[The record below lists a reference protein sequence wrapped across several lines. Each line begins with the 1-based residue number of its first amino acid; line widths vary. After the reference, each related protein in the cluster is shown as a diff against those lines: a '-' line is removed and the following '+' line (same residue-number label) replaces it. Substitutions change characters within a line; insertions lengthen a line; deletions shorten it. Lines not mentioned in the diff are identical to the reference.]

1 MSGIV
6 VDGKFYE
13 NAYQICR
20 ECGHAVYDSGTPGY
34 FYQCPKCDEDLFSF
48 ETDINSSDVLP
59 PVTIAV
65 VEQGCICFPFLSG
78 GKARRFENQAEAE
91 VFLLEEGAKT
101 SELGSAFLF
110 IELWEDGTP
119 IVLHGEII
127 GGGKVSIEKLLNKQL
142 ATDFEM
148 LRKENKEVHEAVI
161 RKHKELMKIRM
172 SLVTEVCPD
181 CGHENTVEWSVVG
194 KGYQI
199 FCPNCGFSMM
209 LCSECML
216 DSGYCDWES
225 ETSLCY
231 RMVEGFWKN
240 LEDVPFREDEAKSM
254 VLEKDYRLM
263 IGTRE
268 VTMFPA
274 GTEREEIWHW
284 FDERHPK
291 GVAYLLYGEEKSDED
306 RAEKKE

>member
-1 MSGIV
+1 MSIE
-6 VDGKFYE
+6 DTSKSELRRE
-13 NAYQICR
+13 NTKLKR
-20 ECGHAVYDSGTPGY
+20 
-34 FYQCPKCDEDLFSF
+34 
-48 ETDINSSDVLP
+48 
-59 PVTIAV
+59 
-65 VEQGCICFPFLSG
+65 
-78 GKARRFENQAEAE
+78 ENQ
-91 VFLLEEGAKT
+91 
-101 SELGSAFLF
+101 
-110 IELWEDGTP
+110 
-119 IVLHGEII
+119 
-127 GGGKVSIEKLLNKQL
+127 
-142 ATDFEM
+142 
-148 LRKENKEVHEAVI
+148 EVHAAVI

-181 CGHENTVEWSVVG
+181 CGHENTVEWSVVD

-199 FCPNCGFSMM
+199 FCPNCGFPMM

-225 ETSLCY
+225 DTSLCY

-291 GVAYLLYGEEKSDED
+291 GVTYLLYGEENNDED
-306 RAEKKE
+306 RVEKKE

>member
-1 MSGIV
+1 MSI
-6 VDGKFYE
+6 E
-13 NAYQICR
+13 NAFKSELRR
-20 ECGHAVYDSGTPGY
+20 ENT
-34 FYQCPKCDEDLFSF
+34 KL
-48 ETDINSSDVLP
+48 
-59 PVTIAV
+59 
-65 VEQGCICFPFLSG
+65 
-78 GKARRFENQAEAE
+78 KRENQ
-91 VFLLEEGAKT
+91 
-101 SELGSAFLF
+101 
-110 IELWEDGTP
+110 
-119 IVLHGEII
+119 
-127 GGGKVSIEKLLNKQL
+127 
-142 ATDFEM
+142 
-148 LRKENKEVHEAVI
+148 EVHAAVI

-181 CGHENTVEWSVVG
+181 CGHENTVEWSVVD

-199 FCPNCGFSMM
+199 FCPNCGFPMM
-209 LCSECML
+209 LCSECVL

-225 ETSLCY
+225 DTSLCY

-240 LEDVPFREDEAKSM
+240 LEDVPVYEDEDGRM
-254 VLEKDYRLM
+254 LLEKDYRLM

-306 RAEKKE
+306 RTEKKE